1 MCGRF
6 SIAKSKEEIAKR
18 FNVGAPANFKPRY
31 NIAPMQQLP
40 VITSRNPNELSFMR
54 WGLVPSWSLDASTA
68 ANMINARGET
78 IATKV
83 PFKHCIKD
91 QRCIIPA
98 DGFYEWKKEGKA
110 KVPYRFTLSSE
121 ELFCFAGL
129 WDSWENQETGEI
141 LNTVTIITTEANKLV
156 SEIHERMP
164 VMLRKD
170 LERLWISETI
180 TDSQISSLLKPYD
193 PQTMLSYKAHKAVN
207 AAANDSP
214 DCLLQAPK
222 IYPGETFSLFD

>member
-18 FNVGAPANFKPRY
+18 FNVGFMGNFKPRY
-31 NIAPMQQLP
+31 NVAPLQVMP
-40 VITSRNPNELSFMR
+40 VITSKNPNEISFMR

-78 IATKV
+78 VTSKV
-83 PFKHCIKD
+83 PFKHCVKD

-98 DGFYEWKKEGKA
+98 DGFYEWKKEGKL
-110 KVPYRFTLSSE
+110 KVPYRFTLNSE
-121 ELFCFAGL
+121 EMFSFAGL
-129 WDSWENQETGEI
+129 WDSWENQDSGEI
-141 LNTVTIITTEANKLV
+141 LNTFTIVTTEANRLV

-170 LERLWISETI
+170 LERLWISESI
-180 TDSQISSLLKPYD
+180 TDSQIASLLKPFD
-193 PQTMLSYKAHKAVN
+193 TNSMSSYKAHKAVN